1 MKKVNYYFEG
11 GEAKINQILPK
22 KSWILNC
29 VKKENKSILKIDFIF
44 CSDMY
49 LKKLN
54 KKHLAHNTLTDVIT
68 LDYSTNEY
76 LLGDVFI
83 SIERVKENA
92 QIYKMTLENEISRVM
107 IHGVLHLIG
116 YKDRSNE
123 QKKIMRK
130 KENKY
135 LEQKNI

>member
-1 MKKVNYYFEG
+1 MKTVNYYFEG
-11 GEAKINQILPK
+11 VGGKINQILPK

-116 YKDRSNE
+116 YKDQSNE

>member
-11 GEAKINQILPK
+11 IPEITQILPK

-29 VKKENKSILKIDFIF
+29 VKKEHKSILKIDFIF
-44 CSDMY
+44 CPDNY

-54 KKHLAHNTLTDVIT
+54 KKHLEHNTLTDVIT

-83 SIERVKENA
+83 SIDRVKENA
-92 QIYKMTLENEISRVM
+92 QKYKTTLENELSRVM

-116 YKDRSNE
+116 YKDKSNE
-123 QKKIMRK
+123 QKKIMRT
-130 KENKY
+130 KENKH
-135 LEQKNI
+135 LDQKNI

>member
-11 GEAKINQILPK
+11 VPEINQILPK

-29 VKKENKSILKIDFIF
+29 VKKEHKSILKIDFIF
-44 CSDMY
+44 CSDNY

-54 KKHLAHNTLTDVIT
+54 EKHLEHNTLTDVIT

-83 SIERVKENA
+83 SIDRVKENA
-92 QIYKMTLENEISRVM
+92 RKYETTLENEVSRVM

-116 YKDRSNE
+116 YKDKSDE

-130 KENKY
+130 KENKH

>member
-1 MKKVNYYFEG
+1 MKTVNYYFEG
-11 GEAKINQILPK
+11 VGGKINQILPK

-49 LKKLN
+49 LKELN
-54 KKHLAHNTLTDVIT
+54 EKHLAHNTLTDVIT

>member
-11 GEAKINQILPK
+11 AGTKINQILPK

>member
-11 GEAKINQILPK
+11 FSEINEILPK

-29 VKKENKSILKIDFIF
+29 VAEENKSILKIDFIF
-44 CSDMY
+44 CSDNY

-54 KKHLAHNTLTDVIT
+54 KKHLEHDTLTDVIT
-68 LDYSTNEY
+68 LDYSTSEY

-83 SIERVKENA
+83 SIERVKENS
-92 QIYKMTLENEISRVM
+92 QTYKTTLENELSRVI

-116 YKDRSNE
+116 YKDKSNE

-130 KENKY
+130 KENKH
-135 LEQKNI
+135 LDQKNI